1 MYHVKQRRRMRR
13 TSSSSSPVLRER
25 LRACL
30 GGRRNVKAE
39 LSVHS
44 LQSPTPLPN
53 SQFKVTVAKITQ
65 HARNGQQES
74 HREERAEGKHFSSI
88 PWIGLDQQ
96 LNFAG

>member
-25 LRACL
+25 LRAWEAQAQCEQ
-30 GGRRNVKAE
+30 AE

-74 HREERAEGKHFSSI
+74 HTEERAEGKHFSSI
-88 PWIGLDQQ
+88 PWALDWI
-96 LNFAG
+96 NN